1 MSEPTPTPSARE
13 IELEKEVE
21 TWKTHARKWE
31 DRAKENAAAKKELD
45 ALKDASATDA
55 DKAQKAIDDLTKRL
69 DDADKKAAESER
81 AAVRLRVASA
91 HGIDTTPG
99 EDGAPSVADLLL
111 TGADEAAMTAQAA
124 AIGARSTGP
133 KPNPAQGKSGEAQ
146 VSTKDSFI
154 EALGAAFE

>member
-1 MSEPTPTPSARE
+1 MSEPT
-13 IELEKEVE
+13 IESLTAELA
-21 TWKTHARKWE
+21 TWKADARKWE
-31 DRAKENAAAKKELD
+31 DRAKENKAAKTELD
-45 ALKDASATDA
+45 ALKAASATDA
-55 DKAQKAIDDLTKRL
+55 DKAQKAIDDLNKRL
-69 DDADKKAAESER
+69 DDADKARAEADR
-81 AAVRLRVASA
+81 AAVRLRIASA

-146 VSTKDSFI
+146 VSSKDSFI
-154 EALGAAFE
+154 ETLGSFFE

>member
-1 MSEPTPTPSARE
+1 MSEPTTPEPTSSEPT
-13 IELEKEVE
+13 IESLQADLA
-21 TWKTHARKWE
+21 TWKGHARRWE
-31 DRAKENAAAKKELD
+31 ERAKENGSANS
-45 ALKDASATDA
+45 ASE
-55 DKAQKAIDDLTKRL
+55 QAIADLTARL
-69 DDADKKAAESER
+69 DEVTTRLTEADRVAEDAARNA
-81 AAVRLRVASA
+81 LRIRIASA

-146 VSTKDSFI
+146 VSSKDSFI

>member
-1 MSEPTPTPSARE
+1 MSDATDPT
-13 IELEKEVE
+13 IESLQAELA
-21 TWKTHARKWE
+21 TWKANARKWE
-31 DRAKENAAAKKELD
+31 DRAKENKDAKTELD
-45 ALKDASATDA
+45 RLQAASATDA

-81 AAVRLRVASA
+81 AAIRLRVASA

>member
-1 MSEPTPTPSARE
+1 MSEPTEPT
-13 IELEKEVE
+13 IESLKAELE
-21 TWKTHARKWE
+21 TWKGHARKWE
-31 DRAKENAAAKKELD
+31 ERAKENAAAKTELD

-55 DKAQKAIDDLTKRL
+55 DKAQKAIDALNKRL
-69 DDADKKAAESER
+69 DDADRKAAEAER
-81 AAVRLRVASA
+81 AAVRLRIATA

-99 EDGAPSVADLLL
+99 EDGAPSMADLLL

-146 VSTKDSFI
+146 VSSKDSFI
-154 EALGAAFE
+154 ETLGSFFE